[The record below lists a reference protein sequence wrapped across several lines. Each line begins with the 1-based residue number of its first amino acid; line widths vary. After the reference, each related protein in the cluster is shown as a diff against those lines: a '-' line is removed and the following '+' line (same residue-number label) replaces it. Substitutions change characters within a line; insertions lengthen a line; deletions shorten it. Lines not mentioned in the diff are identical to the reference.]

1 MPFDIDPRLH
11 DLHFVLRTLAVL
23 ISLGVTLYLIWQAR
37 IPEPERPS
45 PIVRMSIT
53 ASAVAMFAVAIALA
67 LFSFK
72 SH

>member
-23 ISLGVTLYLIWQAR
+23 ISLAVTSYLIWQAR
-37 IPEPERPS
+37 IPETERPS

-53 ASAVAMFAVAIALA
+53 ASAVAMFVVAIALA
-67 LFSFK
+67 LFSFQ